1 MSATLAP
8 PPPQGMAAGAAI
20 SVAAHLGLVAALAM
34 AVQWRLPAPQ
44 PVAAELWSAVPQS
57 AAPPAP
63 ATAPPPEPAAT
74 PPATPAPAPAATA
87 EPAAAAAKAAEA
99 AALQAARD
107 AEIAREREVQRR
119 AQEQR
124 AAREKAAQEKAA
136 QEQAA
141 RTERQR
147 LERER
152 AQQRK
157 AEEAEKAEKA
167 EKARLQKA
175 ERQKAERQKAE
186 QQTAEQRKAEEA
198 RLARQREENLRR
210 LMGQIPAGSGAA
222 AGSASA
228 DAAPSAAYAGR
239 LVQAIFPNIVFTDTL
254 PGNPA
259 AVVEV
264 RAGPNGTV
272 IGRRL
277 VSSSGHREWDEAVLR
292 AIDRTGT
299 LPRDADGRVPPVI
312 EITFRPR

>member
-1 MSATLAP
+1 VSTAFAP
-8 PPPQGMAAGAAI
+8 RQPDGMAAGAAI
-20 SVAAHLGLVAALAM
+20 SLAAHLVLLAALAL

-44 PVAAELWSAVPQS
+44 PVSAELWSATPQQ

-63 ATAPPPEPAAT
+63 AEPAAVPA
-74 PPATPAPAPAATA
+74 PPVSTAIAPAPPARPAASPEAAAATA
-87 EPAAAAAKAAEA
+87 AQAALAEA
-99 AALQAARD
+99 ARVQQAARQ
-107 AEIAREREVQRR
+107 AEIAREREAKRL
-119 AQEQR
+119 AEEQQ
-124 AAREKAAQEKAA
+124 AARERAAQEKAA
-136 QEQAA
+136 RA
-141 RTERQR
+141 ERLRQ
-147 LERER
+147 ERER
-152 AQQRK
+152 TAQQQQQQK
-157 AEEAEKAEKA
+157 AEQA

-175 ERQKAERQKAE
+175 EQQKAE
-186 QQTAEQRKAEEA
+186 QQKAEEA

-210 LMGQIPAGSGAA
+210 LMGQIPAGSGTA
-222 AGSASA
+222 AGTAAA
-228 DAAPSAAYAGR
+228 DAAPSASYAGR

-299 LPRDADGRVPPVI
+299 LPRDVDGRVPPVI

>member
-8 PPPQGMAAGAAI
+8 PPPEGMAAGAAI

-44 PVAAELWSAVPQS
+44 PVAAELWSAVPQA
-57 AAPPAP
+57 AAPPEAAAP
-63 ATAPPPEPAAT
+63 
-74 PPATPAPAPAATA
+74 PPATPAPPPPAPA
-87 EPAAAAAKAAEA
+87 EPVAAATKAAEA
-99 AALQAARD
+99 AAVLEAARE

-119 AQEQR
+119 AEEQR
-124 AAREKAAQEKAA
+124 AAREKAAQDKAA
-136 QEQAA
+136 REQAA

-167 EKARLQKA
+167 RQQKA
-175 ERQKAERQKAE
+175 EKAERQKAE
-186 QQTAEQRKAEEA
+186 QQKADEA

-210 LMGQIPAGSGAA
+210 LMGQIPPGSGTA
-222 AGSASA
+222 AGSAAA

-299 LPRDADGRVPPVI
+299 LPRDTDGRVPPVI